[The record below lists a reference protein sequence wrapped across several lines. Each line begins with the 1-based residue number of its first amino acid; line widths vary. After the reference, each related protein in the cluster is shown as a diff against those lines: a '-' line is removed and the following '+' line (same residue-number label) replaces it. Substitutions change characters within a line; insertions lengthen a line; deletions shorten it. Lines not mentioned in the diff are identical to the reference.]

1 MLSDVEM
8 NNLSPV
14 MANNK
19 EAVQQ
24 VEGDRRESEK
34 IHGGNHFAM
43 IAKKG
48 LPVPGKSWI
57 LGRSLH
63 PAGDASLGYIE
74 AQQEELAVNPGSS
87 PGRIVGHHLEDEIP
101 DLRDSFFLPTRS
113 FTLEI
118 RLQYLRKPA
127 RCQRTTVSGV
137 TMMREL
143 FQADQNRRA
152 ETQNSLSRGLSL
164 GLGCLRFSTVSW
176 WRSAKFSKSSVRC
189 ERKQPASSP
198 NPQPEEA
205 EHGEQS

>member
-1 MLSDVEM
+1 M
-8 NNLSPV
+8 
-14 MANNK
+14 
-19 EAVQQ
+19 
-24 VEGDRRESEK
+24 
-34 IHGGNHFAM
+34 
-43 IAKKG
+43 
-48 LPVPGKSWI
+48 
-57 LGRSLH
+57 
-63 PAGDASLGYIE
+63 
-74 AQQEELAVNPGSS
+74 NPGSS
-87 PGRIVGHHLEDEIP
+87 PGRIVCHHLEDEIP
-101 DLRDSFFLPTRS
+101 IFWDSCFLPTRS

-198 NPQPEEA
+198 NPSRKKRNMENSHSRWA
-205 EHGEQS
+205 G